1 MILKSFKTI
10 NEIVFVS
17 SISLKLGYKYLKSNK
32 GGIFSFTTLLAIVG
46 LSIGISSLIVVTSVM
61 NGFEKELENRIL
73 GVIPHSVLVSNAP
86 LDYELLIKK
95 VKDSNEII
103 DAAPYIS
110 FQGLISS
117 SYNSKGVSVIGIDSD
132 YERNMSII
140 PEYMILGSLEN
151 LNEKNSIVIG
161 SLLAA
166 NLGVYAG
173 DEINITTSDIRTSII
188 GSYPISVNLKIVG
201 IYELKTEIDQYMTF
215 ISHET
220 AQKLKNLK
228 TNQTISIRLKTKNL
242 FEADRISANVITAIN
257 QEDLSIFHGSLHG
270 TLFEAIKFE
279 KLLISLMLFLI
290 VAVASIL
297 VLSTVVMTVKSKERE
312 IGILQTIGA
321 TKRQIIL
328 IFFTQ
333 GIFVSFIGIFIGLIL
348 GFICTLNLN
357 NLISL
362 IESILGRNLLEA
374 YFINYFPYYIDY
386 FQILIICFIS
396 LIISLCAS
404 LIPSFRAV
412 KLNPVEILRHE

>member
-1 MILKSFKTI
+1 M
-10 NEIVFVS
+10 S

-73 GVIPHSVLVSNAP
+73 GVIPHSVLVSNVP
-86 LDYELLIKK
+86 INDYELLIKK

-103 DAAPYIS
+103 DAAPYIN

-117 SYNSKGVSVIGIDSD
+117 SYDSKGVSVIGIDSD
-132 YERNMSII
+132 YEKNMSII

-242 FEADRISANVITAIN
+242 FEADRISANVITAID
-257 QEDLSIFHGSLHG
+257 QEDLSYISWKSTHG

>member
-1 MILKSFKTI
+1 M
-10 NEIVFVS
+10 S

-32 GGIFSFTTLLAIVG
+32 GGLFSFTTLLAIVG

-73 GVIPHSVLVSNAP
+73 GVIPHSVLVSNDP
-86 LDYELLIKK
+86 INDYKFLIDE
-95 VKDSNEII
+95 VKYNKEII
-103 DAAPYIS
+103 DASPYIS
-110 FQGLISS
+110 IQGLISS
-117 SYNSKGVSVIGIDSD
+117 SYESKGVSIIGIDAD
-132 YERNMSII
+132 NEKNMSIVAD
-140 PEYMILGSLEN
+140 YMLLGSLEN

-161 SLLAA
+161 SILAA

-173 DEINITTSDIRTSII
+173 DEINITTSDIKTSII

-220 AQKLKNLK
+220 AQKLKNLEK
-228 TNQTISIRLKTKNL
+228 NQTISIRLKTKNL
-242 FEADRISANVITAIN
+242 FEAERISAEVIEETASIPFGN
-257 QEDLSIFHGSLHG
+257 YDGLSYISWKSSHG

-290 VAVASIL
+290 IAVASIL

-333 GIFVSFIGIFIGLIL
+333 GLFVSFLGIIIGLIL

-357 NLISL
+357 NLISF
-362 IESILGRNLLEA
+362 IETLLGRSLLEA

-386 FQILIICFIS
+386 IQILIICFVS

-412 KLNPVEILRHE
+412 RLNPIEILRHE

>member
-1 MILKSFKTI
+1 M
-10 NEIVFVS
+10 S

-73 GVIPHSVLVSNAP
+73 GVIPHSVLASNDP
-86 LDYELLIKK
+86 INDYELLIKK
-95 VKDSNEII
+95 VKNNKEII

-110 FQGLISS
+110 IQGLISS
-117 SYNSKGVSVIGIDSD
+117 SYDSKGVSVIGIDSD
-132 YERNMSII
+132 YENNMSII
-140 PEYMILGSLEN
+140 PDYMILGSLEN

-166 NLGVYAG
+166 NLGVYTG
-173 DEINITTSDIRTSII
+173 DEVNITTSDIKTSII

-228 TNQTISIRLKTKNL
+228 RNQTISIRLKTNNL
-242 FEADRISANVITAIN
+242 FEADRISANIITSID
-257 QEDLSIFHGSLHG
+257 QENLSYISWKSTHG

-333 GIFVSFIGIFIGLIL
+333 GIFVSFIGILIGLIL

-362 IESILGRNLLEA
+362 IETLLGRNLLEA

-386 FQILIICFIS
+386 FQIFIICFTS

-412 KLNPVEILRHE
+412 RLNPVEILRHE

>member
-1 MILKSFKTI
+1 MKQICLLFQIICFYIGNWS
-10 NEIVFVS
+10 VF
-17 SISLKLGYKYLKSNK
+17 
-32 GGIFSFTTLLAIVG
+32 
-46 LSIGISSLIVVTSVM
+46 
-61 NGFEKELENRIL
+61 
-73 GVIPHSVLVSNAP
+73 
-86 LDYELLIKK
+86 
-95 VKDSNEII
+95 
-103 DAAPYIS
+103 
-110 FQGLISS
+110 
-117 SYNSKGVSVIGIDSD
+117 
-132 YERNMSII
+132 
-140 PEYMILGSLEN
+140 
-151 LNEKNSIVIG
+151 
-161 SLLAA
+161 
-166 NLGVYAG
+166 YAG
-173 DEINITTSDIRTSII
+173 DEINITTSDIKTSII

-220 AQKLKNLK
+220 AQKLKNLEK
-228 TNQTISIRLKTKNL
+228 NQTISIRLKTKNL
-242 FEADRISANVITAIN
+242 FEADRISAEVIEETASIPYGN
-257 QEDLSIFHGSLHG
+257 YDGLSYISWKSSHG

-290 VAVASIL
+290 IAVASIL

-333 GIFVSFIGIFIGLIL
+333 GLFVSFLGIIIGLIL

-357 NLISL
+357 NLISF
-362 IESILGRNLLEA
+362 IETLLGRSLLEA

-386 FQILIICFIS
+386 IQILIICFIS

-412 KLNPVEILRHE
+412 RLNPIEILRHE

>member
-1 MILKSFKTI
+1 M
-10 NEIVFVS
+10 S

-73 GVIPHSVLVSNAP
+73 GVIPHSVLVSNDP
-86 LDYELLIKK
+86 INDYELLLKK
-95 VKDSNEII
+95 VNDNKEII

-110 FQGLISS
+110 IQGLISS
-117 SYNSKGVSVIGIDSD
+117 SYDSKGVSVIGIDSD
-132 YERNMSII
+132 YEKNMSII
-140 PEYMILGSLEN
+140 PDYMILGSLEN

-166 NLGVYAG
+166 NLGVYVG
-173 DEINITTSDIRTSII
+173 DEINITTSDIKTSII

-228 TNQTISIRLKTKNL
+228 RNQTISIRLKTNNL
-242 FEADRISANVITAIN
+242 FEADRISANVITTID
-257 QEDLSIFHGSLHG
+257 QEGLSYISWKSTHG

-333 GIFVSFIGIFIGLIL
+333 GIFVSFIGILIGLIL

-362 IESILGRNLLEA
+362 IEILLGRNLLEA
-374 YFINYFPYYIDY
+374 YFINYFPYHIDY
-386 FQILIICFIS
+386 FQIFIICFIS

>member
-1 MILKSFKTI
+1 M
-10 NEIVFVS
+10 S

-73 GVIPHSVLVSNAP
+73 GVIPHSVLVSSDPIN
-86 LDYELLIKK
+86 DYELLIKK
-95 VKDSNEII
+95 VNENKEII

-110 FQGLISS
+110 IQGLISS
-117 SYNSKGVSVIGIDSD
+117 SYDSKGVSVIGIDSD
-132 YERNMSII
+132 YEKNMSII
-140 PEYMILGSLEN
+140 PDYMILGSLEN

-166 NLGVYAG
+166 NLGVYVG
-173 DEINITTSDIRTSII
+173 DEINITTSDIKTSII

-228 TNQTISIRLKTKNL
+228 RNQTISIRLKTNNL
-242 FEADRISANVITAIN
+242 FEADRISENVITTIDE
-257 QEDLSIFHGSLHG
+257 EDLSYISWKSSHG

-312 IGILQTIGA
+312 VGILQTIGA

-333 GIFVSFIGIFIGLIL
+333 GIFVSFIGILIGLIL

-362 IESILGRNLLEA
+362 IEILLGRNLLEA

-386 FQILIICFIS
+386 FQIFIICFTS
-396 LIISLCAS
+396 LILSLCAS